1 MIDAH
6 AHLDDAALAFFVE
19 SIGNRREDQSII
31 VLSNSVDCDSSMKNL
46 KLAEVHS
53 GVRPF
58 VGIHP
63 EILGRRGNEEL
74 GKSMLDDQVARIAAL
89 LSRASG
95 VGEIGLDDKYG
106 SMESQK
112 YLLEKMLYLAE
123 PTRLPITFHC
133 RGSVQDILQIL
144 STFNIRGNVL
154 FHWFAGSEAE
164 LRTLQT
170 KGAYVSFGPSVLYSK
185 RLGELARYS
194 DQHLTLVE
202 TDSPTR
208 FNGITGNSPGTP
220 VLISSVIF
228 KLGLIQGVSFRGMLQ
243 ITNEN
248 ALRYLQT

>member
-6 AHLDDAALAFFVE
+6 AHLDDDALAFFVE
-19 SIGNRREDQSII
+19 SMGNRSRDQLFI
-31 VLSNSVDCDSSMKNL
+31 VLSNSVDYDSSIKNL
-46 KLAEVHS
+46 KLAEVHRE
-53 GVRPF
+53 VRPF

-63 EILGRRGNEEL
+63 EIFAKRGNEAL
-74 GKSMLDDQVARIAAL
+74 GESGLDYEVARIAGL

-106 SMESQK
+106 SMEFQK
-112 YLLEKMLYLAE
+112 YLMEKMLALAE

-133 RGSVQDILQIL
+133 RGSVQDILKVL
-144 STFNIRGNVL
+144 STFNVTGNVL

-164 LRTLQT
+164 LRTLQA
-170 KGAYVSFGPSVLYSK
+170 KDMFVSFGPSVLYSK
-185 RLGELARYS
+185 RLGELARRS

-220 VLISSVIF
+220 VLISSVVF
-228 KLGLIQGVSFRGMLQ
+228 KLGLIRGVSFQEMLQ
-243 ITNEN
+243 ITNDN